1 MKRMMS
7 GVAAVAIMAALAGQ
21 SRADVKVGDKMPELK
36 VAQLHNNE
44 YNVELN
50 DLQGYVVVVE
60 FWATWC
66 GPCKASI
73 PHLNEMHEKFKDR
86 GVVFIGISDE
96 DDGLVA
102 PFIKQLKMEYLVAS
116 GGGETNTA
124 FGVQGIPHAVLFDPT
139 LTARWIGNPHPQA
152 DGAELEKQIE
162 SMLGS
167 TPPSRSLG
175 SGPDYNEKLFA
186 TIETSLLKG
195 DNAGAISLLRRV
207 DRKSLDA
214 RDGHSARYDGIVNR
228 ITPLAQSDFDRGMS
242 AIKAKQYTDALATL
256 NRVALEYKGLPIAD
270 KATAELKRLEAN
282 PEVIKAKRDEAIEVR
297 AGNMLKRANAEAAD
311 GDDVMAY
318 KRLKKL
324 VRDYPSTA
332 AGIEAEKL
340 IKAYEADAEFMKK
353 VNGG

>member
-1 MKRMMS
+1 MKRMMT
-7 GVAAVAIMAALAGQ
+7 GIAAMAMATAVAGQ

-44 YNVELN
+44 YNVELK
-50 DLQGYVVVVE
+50 DLEGYVVVVE

-96 DDGLVA
+96 DDSLVA
-102 PFIKQLKMEYLVAS
+102 PFINQMKMKYLVAS
-116 GGGETNTA
+116 GGGETNRA

-139 LTARWIGNPHPQA
+139 LTAKWIGNPHPQA

-162 SMLGS
+162 NMLGS

-186 TIETSLLKG
+186 SIETSLLKG
-195 DNAGAISLLRRV
+195 NNAAAISLLRRV

-214 RDGHSARYDGIVNR
+214 RDGHRARYDGIVNR
-228 ITPLAQSDFDRGMS
+228 ITPMAQADFDRGMS
-242 AIKAKQYTDALATL
+242 AVRAKQYTDALATL
-256 NRVALEYKGLPIAD
+256 NRVAAEYKGLPIAD
-270 KATAELKRLEAN
+270 KAAAELKRLDAD
-282 PEVIKAKRDEAIEVR
+282 PEVLKAKRDEAIAGR
-297 AGNMLKRANAEAAD
+297 ADNMLKRAKAEAAD
-311 GDDVMAY
+311 GEDVLAY

-324 VRDYPSTA
+324 AKDFPSTPA
-332 AGIEAEKL
+332 ATEAETL

-353 VNGG
+353 VNG